1 MDEVAKLSGPST
13 PAASGGKPRRLI
25 VFLHGFGADGNDLIG
40 LAPYFADVV
49 PDADFLSPHAP
60 YPCVMA
66 GFGRQWFNVYEQ
78 NAEGRLAAIRVAAG
92 ILDRFLDDELKARG
106 LTDAELALIGFSQ
119 GTMMSLFVAPRRAR
133 ACAGVIGYSGT
144 ARIARASG
152 QGSAFEAAGAAGA
165 RRSRR
170 SAAGRA
176 ARSRD
181 GHAHGFRL
189 QRRAPSASRSRPFD
203 RRGGHPTGPRLPD
216 ARLRGG
222 HCLSLSNIVASA
234 REPGRRLS
242 CSRSERRFPA
252 P

>member
-1 MDEVAKLSGPST
+1 MDEVATLSGPST

-60 YPCVMA
+60 YSCVMA

-92 ILDRFLDDELKARG
+92 ILDRFLDDELEARG

-133 ACAGVIGYSGT
+133 ACAGVIGYSGRLESPELLAKE
-144 ARIARASG
+144 ARSKPPVLLVHGDRDDRLPVELLDRATGTLTASG
-152 QGSAFEAAGAAGA
+152 FSVEHHLRPGLGHSIDEEGIRLGRDFLTRAFAGA
-165 RRSRR
+165 
-170 SAAGRA
+170 
-176 ARSRD
+176 
-181 GHAHGFRL
+181 
-189 QRRAPSASRSRPFD
+189 
-203 RRGGHPTGPRLPD
+203 
-216 ARLRGG
+216 
-222 HCLSLSNIVASA
+222 IV
-234 REPGRRLS
+234 
-242 CSRSERRFPA
+242 
-252 P
+252 